1 MSSNLF
7 NQCEKNITVKTFH
20 SINFQ
25 KSHDEIFS
33 QNFDLIVID
42 EAHHSEC
49 KTIQRFLKT
58 YRKAH
63 KPCKILGV
71 TATPERADE
80 KSLLNTFDKL
90 TFSKDIFWMIKN
102 NYLCDIEAYRIKTN
116 QTFNDSIQNSDFCPN
131 FLKVLDN
138 DSRNSLIYK
147 TFVENCSNKKT
158 IIFCININHC
168 EKIAQFFQKNSI
180 KSSAIH
186 GGLTKNAREKI
197 LSDFRSGDIQVL
209 TNCQLLTEG
218 FDEPS
223 IEAIIIAKPTRSKSL
238 YSQMI
243 GRGLRTFPK
252 KSMCYL
258 YELTD
263 NSHKICNFL
272 CLNPSMTFDSQVSYK
287 NGSKLSSLQENE
299 IVLEEINL
307 KKEIFDILEKNSD
320 ILDQILREGIG

>member
-1 MSSNLF
+1 MILRDYQLDCLNTIEENFKNRKSQLIQLPTGAGKTLIFLSYIKQNSLKSLILCPTRDLITQVETMSSNLF

-58 YRKAH
+58 YRKAY

-80 KSLLNTFDKL
+80 KSLLKTFDKL

-252 KSMCYL
+252 KI
-258 YELTD
+258 
-263 NSHKICNFL
+263 H
-272 CLNPSMTFDSQVSYK
+272 V
-287 NGSKLSSLQENE
+287 LSL
-299 IVLEEINL
+299 
-307 KKEIFDILEKNSD
+307 
-320 ILDQILREGIG
+320 